1 MNAVMHNC
9 NYLTQV
15 YSMIG
20 SKVIPG
26 YKGIGRTILLS
37 AYAQLQPT
45 QCDAHFDKYPRGTF
59 SILETEVFV
68 SVFIPNDFR

>member
-1 MNAVMHNC
+1 MNAVMHDL

-15 YSMIG
+15 YSIIG
-20 SKVIPG
+20 SKVAPG